1 MDFLRWLEG
10 LRTPFWNLVFDKLTL
25 LGEETVFMVIAIILF
40 WCVNKKWGYYLLSVS
55 FLGTLVNQFLKLV
68 YRIPRP
74 WVVDPSF
81 TIVESARAG
90 AGGYSFPSGHT
101 QGAVGLFGSLAL
113 CTKKTWIRI
122 LCILAMLLV
131 PFSRMYLGVHTPLD
145 CIVAFVCGVVIL
157 LAFYPLIVQSEGH
170 PKRMYVLF
178 ALLLLSCVAYLCF
191 VHFVLQPAEFGEVGS
206 ESYDNYRN
214 GVKNSWSL
222 AGSLLGLIVTW
233 FYDENKLHFEE
244 KAPFLG
250 QVCKVVLG
258 LAGVL
263 AIRFGLSKLF
273 GMLFP
278 GQLFWTMPRY
288 FLMVLFTG
296 CVWTRTFPFWQRLGK
311 KEAES

>member
-10 LRTPFWNLVFDKLTL
+10 LRTPVWNFIFDKITL
-25 LGEETVFMVIAIILF
+25 LGGETMFMVIAIILF
-40 WCVNKKWGYYLLSVS
+40 WCINKKWGYYLLSVS
-55 FLGTLVNQFLKLV
+55 FFGTLLSQFLKLV

-81 TIVESARAG
+81 TIVESARAD

-101 QGAVGLFGSLAL
+101 QGAVGTFGGLAM
-113 CTKKTWIRI
+113 CTKKLWGRI
-122 LCILAMLLV
+122 VCVALVLLV

-145 CIVAFVCGVVIL
+145 VGVAFGCAVVIL
-157 LAFYPLIVQSEGH
+157 LAFYPLVIRSEGK
-170 PKRMYVLF
+170 PTRMYVLF
-178 ALLLLSCVAYLCF
+178 ALLLVSCIAYMSY
-191 VHFVLQPAEFGEVGS
+191 VNFVLKPVEFGEVGS
-206 ESYDNYRN
+206 ESYENYLS
-214 GVKNSWSL
+214 GVKNGWSL
-222 AGSLLGLIVTW
+222 SGSLLGLIVTW

-244 KAPFLG
+244 KAPFFG